1 MSRLFDNRCRAL
13 TLGVVTLGLCVAAD
27 VHAQD
32 AKKPDQSVSLGVDP
46 ALGLDPSLPQS
57 AALPAGQVFRIGEGA
72 GTDWRFDFHGLLIA
86 PLRVGLNSRE
96 AAGPGQS
103 DSVLH
108 SPPVVPDDLET
119 FSHTGVVPS
128 PYGQLNFS
136 YGNNLVVGTATIV
149 ARETS
154 VSAGFFDPPSQAG
167 VNDLFL
173 SIFPSLGSLGRATI
187 YVGAFS
193 NRYGIAGEYDE
204 GRYGTP
210 LIARTNGVGENV
222 LFNLSLGSEFAL
234 LLEHGFQGQTNKAG
248 NGTIPAGYNDFAD
261 PGVGS
266 SFVHHAH
273 AGVAY
278 AGFATLG
285 LHYMTAW
292 AQDDRATGAS
302 APDGNIDVIGADLR
316 LNMGRFGHL
325 YGAFSHVDATS
336 SRTVGR
342 IIEVL
347 NTRGGPGLIENY
359 LGPLSGGTGTLD
371 IIGGQYDLSIGRLIS
386 YPVPFSG
393 DGPDI
398 YVSLFGMHV
407 SVSSNDKTSVDDR
420 GVLAFDGV
428 SKLKYGAEATY
439 SLLSWLALSA
449 RYDQVNPNSDDTRKS
464 FAVLSPRVILRT
476 GWQARD
482 QVVLQYS
489 HWFNGSL
496 TTVRGGYPPREDVT
510 IVPDEDVISLSAN
523 MWW

>member
-13 TLGVVTLGLCVAAD
+13 TLGMVTLGLCVAAEA
-27 VHAQD
+27 HAQD
-32 AKKPDQSVSLGVDP
+32 AKKDQSVSLGVDP

-57 AALPAGQVFRIGEGA
+57 GALPAGQVFRLGEGA

-86 PLRVGLNSRE
+86 PLRVGLNSRDN
-96 AAGPGQS
+96 ALPGQS
-103 DSVLH
+103 TSVLH

-173 SIFPSLGSLGRATI
+173 SIFPDLGSLGRATI

-193 NRYGIAGEYDE
+193 NRYGISGEYDE

-210 LIARTNGVGENV
+210 LIARTNGVGENII
-222 LFNLSLGSEFAL
+222 LNLSLGREFAL
-234 LLEHGFQGQTNKAG
+234 MLEHGFQGQTNKAG

-266 SFVHHAH
+266 SFVHHGH
-273 AGVAY
+273 IGVAY
-278 AGFATLG
+278 SRLATLG
-285 LHYMTAW
+285 LHYMKAW
-292 AQDDRATGAS
+292 AQDDRATGAGE
-302 APDGNIDVIGADLR
+302 PDGNIEIIGADLR
-316 LNMGRFGHL
+316 LNLARFGHL

-336 SRTVGR
+336 ARTVGR
-342 IIEVL
+342 IVEVL
-347 NTRGGPGLIENY
+347 NTRGGPGLIDNY
-359 LGPLSGGTGTLD
+359 FGPASGGTGSLD
-371 IIGGQYDLSIGRLIS
+371 IIGFQYDLSVGRLVS

-398 YVSLFGMHV
+398 YFSLFGMSA
-407 SVSSNDKTSVDDR
+407 SVSSNDKAIDAYGNS
-420 GVLAFDGV
+420 AYDGV
-428 SKLKYGAEATY
+428 SKLKFGAEGTY

-449 RYDQVNPNSDDTRKS
+449 RYDQVNPDSDNSRKS

-496 TTVRGGYPPREDVT
+496 TTVRGGYPPREDIT
-510 IVPDEDVISLSAN
+510 IVPDDDMISLSAN